1 MKKLLFISSSQHFVN
16 VFLINY
22 INYLSKNYE
31 VYLITNIK
39 TDTKNL
45 QNIKYF
51 HISIKRKISIISDL
65 ISILRVVKLSFLIN
79 PDTLISVTPK
89 SIIFGIVIKFLSPKV
104 KRIHIY
110 TGIAWTNF
118 QNIKKSFFTFLDKI
132 NIKFSDKIIFDS
144 KEQINFFKKN
154 GITSKKFKVIHHGSI
169 TGVNTKIFF
178 KYNFETKKKLKTL
191 YNIPMS
197 SKVILYLGRMDI
209 DKGILDL
216 IKSYELLENN
226 FRIILLLVGKDE
238 MNIQKYISK
247 YSGKIIYLPHTNDAA
262 DILNIADI
270 LCLPSKREGFG
281 NVLIESSA
289 CEVPVVG
296 SNIFG
301 LKSSLINNF
310 NGLTFK
316 VGNVDDLSAK
326 LQKLINNQIL
336 CAKLGKNGREYVKK
350 KFKPEDIFNA
360 LNNLILE

>member
-39 TDTKNL
+39 TDTKHI

-51 HISIKRKISIISDL
+51 HVPIKRKISIKSDF
-65 ISILRVVKLSFLIN
+65 ISIFRIVKLFFLVN
-79 PDTLISVTPK
+79 PDTLITVTPK
-89 SIIFGIVIKFLSPKV
+89 SIIFGIVIKLLSPKV

-110 TGIAWTNF
+110 TGITWTNF
-118 QNIKKSFFTFLDKI
+118 QNIKKFFFIFLDKI
-132 NIKFSDKIIFDS
+132 NIKFSNKIIFDS
-144 KEQINFFKKN
+144 KEQINFLKVN
-154 GITSKKFKVIHHGSI
+154 GIISNKFKVIHNGSI
-169 TGVNTKIFF
+169 TGVNTNIFF
-178 KYNFETKKKLKTL
+178 KYSNLKKKKLKNL
-191 YNIPMS
+191 YNIPMN

-209 DKGILDL
+209 DKGVLDL
-216 IKSYELLENN
+216 IKSYELLEND
-226 FRIILLLVGKDE
+226 FKIILLLVGKDE

-247 YSGKIIYLPHTNDAA
+247 YTDRIIYLPHTNDVVNIFNIS
-262 DILNIADI
+262 DIF
-270 LCLPSKREGFG
+270 CLPSKREGFG

-289 CEVPVVG
+289 CKVPIVG

-301 LKSSLINNF
+301 LESSLINNF

-316 VGNVDDLSAK
+316 VGNVADLSNK

-336 CAKLGKNGREYVKK
+336 CDKLGKNGREYVKK

>member
-118 QNIKKSFFTFLDKI
+118 QNIKKSFFIFLDKI

-169 TGVNTKIFF
+169 TGVNTNIFF

-191 YNIPMS
+191 FNIPMS

-336 CAKLGKNGREYVKK
+336 CAKLGKNGRGYVKK
-350 KFKPEDIFNA
+350 KFKHAA
-360 LNNLILE
+360 LITTYTIK